1 MISSLPYS
9 RIAAIA
15 TEGETGFFGGTSKLY
30 LTTMGGNHV
39 EFDFCGVEKARAAHT
54 MVLTHLLAREETR

>member
-1 MISSLPYS
+1 MLWKNYDEAFMSNKKVISSLPYS

-30 LTTMGGNHV
+30 LTTMG
-39 EFDFCGVEKARAAHT
+39 AITSSSTSAA
-54 MVLTHLLAREETR
+54 